1 MRSGM
6 TDIVERL
13 RVKWQHR
20 GDSAAK
26 KISQLIRESVE
37 AADEITHLRTLLRD
51 TESERDEWKAI
62 ALDIKSAMSD
72 SQ

>member
-1 MRSGM
+1 MA
-6 TDIVERL
+6 DIVDRL

-37 AADEITHLRTLLRD
+37 AADEIERLRKLLLD
-51 TESERDEWKAI
+51 TESQRDEWEAI
-62 ALDIKSAMSD
+62 ALDLKASTSAN
-72 SQ
+72 Q